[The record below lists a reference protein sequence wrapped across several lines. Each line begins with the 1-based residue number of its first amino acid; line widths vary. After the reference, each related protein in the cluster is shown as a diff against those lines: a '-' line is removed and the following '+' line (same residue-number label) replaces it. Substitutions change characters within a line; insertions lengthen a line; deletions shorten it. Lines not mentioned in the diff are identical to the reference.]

1 MTSKTTIFLLILGFI
16 TFGIGDALTATW
28 MIILKGSS
36 IEANIMFK
44 YIFDAYGT
52 GTFIAVKLIFTV
64 IVLSM
69 VYAILIKATYNCE
82 WTINGWLTAL
92 SIGGILACIMNLS
105 VIMDFNFIGSKAILI
120 LYLALTG
127 ALTLTGDI
135 IDTRLNPTNE
145 QP

>member
-16 TFGIGDALTATW
+16 TFGIGDALTAAW
-28 MIILKGSS
+28 MKILNGPS

-52 GTFIAVKLIFTV
+52 STFIAVKLIFTA
-64 IVLSM
+64 IVLSI

-82 WTINGWLTAL
+82 WTINGWLIAL
-92 SIGGILACIMNLS
+92 SIGGILASIMNLS
-105 VIMDFNFIGSKAILI
+105 VIMDFNFIGFKAILI

-135 IDTRLNPTNE
+135 IDTKLRRDSE